1 MLNKFLTALF
11 GVAVFFLIIT
21 FSIALPIYCR
31 FFYYMQ
37 IEPLD
42 LLLKTGYDLET
53 IKSAYN
59 EVLDFLTLPNV
70 EFGTGVFKFTE
81 EGKAHF
87 YDCKVLFNLNLSV
100 LIVSFA
106 VATTLLVLD
115 KTKVVKLCRPFNM
128 SVSFISALSIF
139 IVFGILALIISIDF
153 DVAFTVFHKIF
164 FPGKDNWLFDPRY
177 DQILKILPQEF
188 FMNCAILIGAS
199 IILISLG
206 IIIFQLIKRKN
217 SQKKNNF

>member
-87 YDCKVLFNLNLSV
+87 YDCKVLFNLNLTV

-153 DVAFTVFHKIF
+153 DMAFTVFHKIF